1 MSGEA
6 ILSAETSGK
15 LCPNPAGGAH
25 GTSPD
30 PPSRWEG
37 VAAPQIPPHSRPLA
51 LRPCLQ
57 RKILDTPL
65 FAVDKLI
72 DRVIRCCR
80 GSQVGHAGNWCS
92 SSQPVCTRPATWRTS
107 CWARR
112 DNRTGPRR
120 SRTAMSTRLRSVL
133 PPPTWMRMRL

>member
-1 MSGEA
+1 MPEPRWGRSRHF
-6 ILSAETSGK
+6 
-15 LCPNPAGGAH
+15 PR
-25 GTSPD
+25 
-30 PPSRWEG
+30 PPSWWEG
-37 VAAPQIPPHSRPLA
+37 AAAPQIPPRSRPLA

-72 DRVIRCCR
+72 GRVIRCCR

-92 SSQPVCTRPATWRTS
+92 SSRPVCTRPATWRTS

-120 SRTAMSTRLRSVL
+120 SRTAMSTRLRSA